1 MIFAA
6 GLGTRLKPLTDIM
19 PKALV
24 PVAGKPMLE
33 HVINKLKSAGFDEIV
48 INVHHFADQIVDFLK
63 ANNNFGIQIRI
74 SDETEELLDTGGGI
88 KKAAPYFD
96 EPFLVHN
103 ADILSN
109 VDLKA
114 MYEFHLKSKNDATLL
129 VSPRKTVRYLLF
141 DEENR
146 LQGWVNK
153 DTLQTKPEGF
163 VYQPEVQKEYAFGG
177 IHIISPTLFNYM
189 GNEWTGKFPLMDFY
203 LKTCH
208 EARLGNYVK
217 EELQLI
223 DIGKPETLAQAEDFI
238 RQIHSQHIYP

>member
-6 GLGTRLKPLTDIM
+6 GLGTRLKPYTDHM

-33 HVINKLKSAGFDEIV
+33 HVINKLISVGVDEIV
-48 INVHHFADQIVDFLK
+48 INVHHFAQQIIDFLK
-63 ANNNFGIQIRI
+63 EKNNFGIQIWI
-74 SDETEELLDTGGGI
+74 SDETEELLETGGGI
-88 KKAAPYFD
+88 KKAAPYFN

-114 MYEFHLKSKNDATLL
+114 MYDHHLKSGNDATLL

-141 DEENR
+141 DESYR
-146 LQGWVNK
+146 LCGWVNK

-163 VYQPEVQKEYAFGG
+163 VYQPEIQQEYAFGG
-177 IHIISPTLFNYM
+177 IHIISPTLFNHM
-189 GNEWTGKFPLMDFY
+189 GDKWTGKFSIIDFY
-203 LKTCH
+203 LQTCQ
-208 EARLGNYVK
+208 EAKLGGYIK
-217 EELQLI
+217 ENLQLI
-223 DIGKPETLAQAEDFI
+223 DIGKPEMLTKAEEFI
-238 RQIHSQHIYP
+238 RQIH

>member
-1 MIFAA
+1 MKAMIFAA
-6 GLGTRLKPLTDIM
+6 GLGTRLKPLTDTM

-33 HVINKLKSAGFDEIV
+33 HVINKLITAGFDEIV
-48 INVHHFADQIVDFLK
+48 INVHHFANQIIDYLK
-63 ANNNFGIQIRI
+63 AKNNFGIRIWI

-88 KKAAPYFD
+88 KKASSYFN

-114 MYEFHLKSKNDATLL
+114 LYKFHITSGNDATLL

-141 DEENR
+141 DDTNR

-163 VYQPEVQKEYAFGG
+163 TYQPELQKEYAFGG

-189 GNEWTGKFPLMDFY
+189 GDNWTGKFSIMDFY
-203 LKTCH
+203 LQTCQK
-208 EARLGNYVK
+208 AQLGGYAK
-217 EELQLI
+217 EDLHLI
-223 DIGKPETLAQAEDFI
+223 DIGKPETLAKAEEFI
-238 RQIHSQHIYP
+238 RQIHQ